1 MLTALHGQHLST
13 KTNGVV
19 STLRYSTANSAFYW
33 GYISTTLDVTK
44 ISTDVRLKQLP
55 CSPSRCSC
63 SACRSRGLSRSSCA
77 CRWRVSDLPLTPS
90 RRLLWGVT
98 VILTVVAQGYKGL
111 IIQRVFLGVLE
122 VRFADDRPQA
132 LVLTEP
138 YSLPYLPDL

>member
-1 MLTALHGQHLST
+1 M
-13 KTNGVV
+13 
-19 STLRYSTANSAFYW
+19 
-33 GYISTTLDVTK
+33 
-44 ISTDVRLKQLP
+44 
-55 CSPSRCSC
+55 
-63 SACRSRGLSRSSCA
+63 
-77 CRWRVSDLPLTPS
+77 
-90 RRLLWGVT
+90 T